1 MPAAAILL
9 ALASR
14 QAKSGIYLAIEL
26 FSTAERIYACREM
39 INPAHFDL
47 QSLRIFLLVAD
58 SGSLTRAA
66 ERAHMT
72 LSAISKRIGEL
83 EKTIDCEL
91 LVRLPR
97 GIELTPAG
105 VGLKEHAQR
114 VIDHVNRMAGEMS
127 EFAVGVRGHVR
138 MWVNTSA
145 VVQFLP
151 NDIAEFLADNPGIH
165 IGLEEKLS
173 GEIVEALM
181 RGRADLGVFADNV
194 PAPGIVKRPYRS
206 DSLVLLVPCGHPLN
220 GRTEIGFVD
229 TLEYDYVGLNAGSSL
244 LTRLVTAAIALEKT
258 LRIRIQVSSF
268 DGICRMI
275 EAGLGIGI
283 LPRAAVRP
291 EILGT
296 RLSPIALS
304 DPWASRTL
312 WVGRSA
318 SAIQPEVTK
327 LFDFLSGRQ

>member
-1 MPAAAILL
+1 
-9 ALASR
+9 
-14 QAKSGIYLAIEL
+14 
-26 FSTAERIYACREM
+26 M

-58 SGSLTRAA
+58 AGSLTRAA

-72 LSAISKRIGEL
+72 LSAVSKRIAEL
-83 EKTIDCEL
+83 EKNIDCEL

-105 VGLKEHAQR
+105 VGLLEHARR
-114 VIDHVNRMAGEMS
+114 VVDQVNRMAGEMGDY
-127 EFAVGVRGHVR
+127 AVGVRGHVR

-151 NDIAEFLADNPGIH
+151 HDLPAFLADNPGVH

-173 GEIVEALM
+173 SEIIEALGH
-181 RGRADLGVFADNV
+181 GRTDIGVFADNV
-194 PAPGIVKRPYRS
+194 PAPGIEKRPYRS
-206 DSLVLLVPCGHPLN
+206 DRLVLLVPRGHALD
-220 GRTEIGFVD
+220 GRDEVAFVD
-229 TLEYDYVGLNAGSSL
+229 TLAYDYVGLNQGSSL
-244 LTRLVTAAIALEKT
+244 LARLVNAAVAAERT

-283 LPRAAVRP
+283 LPLAAVRP
-291 EILGT
+291 EILGA
-296 RLSPIALS
+296 RLSAINLT
-304 DPWASRTL
+304 DGWASRRL
-312 WVGRSA
+312 WVGKSA
-318 SAIQPEVTK
+318 AAVQPEAAR
-327 LFDFLSGRQ
+327 LFDFLSAQQE

>member
-1 MPAAAILL
+1 
-9 ALASR
+9 
-14 QAKSGIYLAIEL
+14 
-26 FSTAERIYACREM
+26 M

-47 QSLRIFLLVAD
+47 QTLRIFLLVAD

-105 VGLKEHAQR
+105 VGLREHAQR
-114 VIDHVNRMAGEMS
+114 VIEQVNRMAGEMS
-127 EFAVGVRGHVR
+127 DFAVGVRGHVR

-151 NDIAEFLADNPGIH
+151 NDIAEFLSENAGIH

-173 GEIVEALM
+173 VAIIEALNH
-181 RGRADLGVFADNV
+181 GRADLGVFADNV
-194 PAPGIVKRPYRS
+194 PSPGIEKKPYRS
-206 DSLVLLVPCGHPLN
+206 DDLVLLVPRGHPLD
-220 GRTEIGFVD
+220 GLKEIAFAD
-229 TLEYDYVGLNAGSSL
+229 TLEYGYVALNEGSSL
-244 LTRLVTAAIALEKT
+244 LKRMVTAATATEKT

-275 EAGLGIGI
+275 EAGLGIGV

-296 RLSPIALS
+296 RLHAITLIDA
-304 DPWASRTL
+304 WAHRTL
-312 WVGRSA
+312 WIGRSA
-318 SAIQPEVTK
+318 TAVQPEAIK
-327 LFDFLSGRQ
+327 LFNFLAGRQ

>member
-1 MPAAAILL
+1 
-9 ALASR
+9 
-14 QAKSGIYLAIEL
+14 
-26 FSTAERIYACREM
+26 
-39 INPAHFDL
+39 
-47 QSLRIFLLVAD
+47 
-58 SGSLTRAA
+58 
-66 ERAHMT
+66 MT
-72 LSAISKRIGEL
+72 LSAISKRIAEL

-105 VGLKEHAQR
+105 VGLREHAQR
-114 VIDHVNRMAGEMS
+114 VIDDVNRMAGEMS
-127 EFAVGVRGHVR
+127 DFAVGVRGHVR

-151 NDIAEFLADNPGIH
+151 DDIAGYLVDNPGVH

-173 GEIVEALM
+173 GEIIDALT
-181 RGRADLGVFADNV
+181 RGLADLGVFADNV
-194 PAPGIVKRPYRS
+194 PAPGIDKRPYRS
-206 DSLVLLVPCGHPLN
+206 DSLVLLVPRGHPLE
-220 GRTEIGFVD
+220 GRTEIGFAD

-244 LTRLVTAAIALEKT
+244 LSRLVTAAIAADKT

-275 EAGLGIGI
+275 EAGLGIGV

-304 DPWASRTL
+304 DPWANRTL

-318 SAIQPEVTK
+318 LAIQPEATR
-327 LFDFLSGRQ
+327 LFEFLSGRQ

>member
-1 MPAAAILL
+1 M
-9 ALASR
+9 
-14 QAKSGIYLAIEL
+14 QTESGNSSSIEL
-26 FSTAERIYACREM
+26 FSTANRIFACHAM

-47 QSLRIFLLVAD
+47 QTLRIFLLVAD

-83 EKTIDCEL
+83 EKAIDCEL

-105 VGLKEHAQR
+105 VGLREHAQK
-114 VIDHVNRMAGEMS
+114 VVDQVNRMAGEMS
-127 EFAVGVRGHVR
+127 DFAVGVRGHVR

-151 NDIAEFLADNPGIH
+151 NDIAEFLAGNPGVH
-165 IGLEEKLS
+165 IGLEERLS
-173 GEIVEALM
+173 GEIIEALTH
-181 RGRADLGVFADNV
+181 GRTDLGVFADNV
-194 PAPGIVKRPYRS
+194 PAPGIEKNPYRS
-206 DSLVLLVPCGHPLN
+206 DSLVLLVPKGHPLD
-220 GRTEIGFVD
+220 GRDKIAFAD
-229 TLEYDYVGLNAGSSL
+229 TLEFDYVGLNEGSSL
-244 LTRLVTAAIALEKT
+244 LNRMMTAAIATEKT

-275 EAGLGIGI
+275 EAGLGIGV

-291 EILGT
+291 AILGT
-296 RLSPIALS
+296 RLSAIALV
-304 DPWASRTL
+304 DGWANRTL
-312 WVGRSA
+312 FVGRSPMA
-318 SAIQPEVTK
+318 VQPEAVNM
-327 LFDFLSGRQ
+327 FNFLSQRQEQ

>member
-1 MPAAAILL
+1 
-9 ALASR
+9 
-14 QAKSGIYLAIEL
+14 
-26 FSTAERIYACREM
+26 
-39 INPAHFDL
+39 
-47 QSLRIFLLVAD
+47 VAD

-105 VGLKEHAQR
+105 VGLKDHAQR
-114 VIDHVNRMAGEMS
+114 IIEQLNRMAGEMS
-127 EFAVGVRGHVR
+127 DFAVGVRGHVR

-151 NDIAEFLADNPGIH
+151 NDIAEFLSGNPGVH
-165 IGLEEKLS
+165 ISLEEKLS
-173 GEIVEALM
+173 ETIIEALSH
-181 RGRADLGVFADNV
+181 GRADLGVFADNV
-194 PAPGIVKRPYRS
+194 LSPGIEKRLYRS
-206 DSLVLLVPCGHPLN
+206 DDLVLLVRQGHPLDSLS
-220 GRTEIGFVD
+220 EIAFAD
-229 TLEYDYVGLNAGSSL
+229 TLEHEYVGLNEGSSL
-244 LTRLVTAAIALEKT
+244 LNRMMTAATAIEKT

-275 EAGLGIGI
+275 EAGLGIGV
-283 LPRAAVRP
+283 LPRAAVNP

-296 RLSPIALS
+296 RLHAIRLTDA
-304 DPWASRTL
+304 WAHRTL
-312 WVGRSA
+312 WVGRA
-318 SAIQPEVTK
+318 ATAVQPEAIK
-327 LFDFLSGRQ
+327 LFNFLSGRQ